1 VPTPAAGARAAEE
14 PKPLTAHPLL
24 NGQIPPGTY
33 TLLVGD
39 GDLRVPLIDFKIP

>member
-1 VPTPAAGARAAEE
+1 
-14 PKPLTAHPLL
+14 LL

-39 GDLRVPLIDFKIP
+39 GDRKVPLIDFKIP